1 MEKFSKITNQKVNE
15 VPSLVEDKDKLK
27 LQAIKAG
34 ISKLMDNF
42 LTIRSYGGA
51 RTEQLMSSVRISGKE
66 LFVEALI
73 DFMNDKSIKDQ
84 IESLESVKNVSRDW
98 ESIDSKINEL
108 QYKISEEK
116 EFNTNFKQ
124 INKIKTLL
132 DTYGDD
138 ERFENILENLVNKSK
153 TSEDAEMIS
162 FVSQKMMSNFKYLE
176 YPKTKL
182 RMISEM
188 YSKKAKELNFREN
201 GISGQ

>member
-15 VPSLVEDKDKLK
+15 VPNLVEDKEKLK

-84 IESLESVKNVSRDW
+84 IEALESVKSNSRDW
-98 ESIDSKINEL
+98 ESIDNKIKELNFKIN
-108 QYKISEEK
+108 EEK

-124 INKIKTLL
+124 ISKIKTLL

-138 ERFENILENLVNKSK
+138 ERFESILENLVNKSK
-153 TSEDAEMIS
+153 TSQEAEILS
-162 FVSQKMMSNFKYLE
+162 FVSKKMINNFKYLE
-176 YPKTKL
+176 YSKSKL
-182 RMISEM
+182 KLISEK
-188 YSKKAKELNFREN
+188 YSRKAQELNFREN
-201 GISGQ
+201 GISS